1 MTTYEQRCQV
11 LLKAF
16 PEEYRTERGDEI
28 VAVLLDTG
36 RPGQRWP
43 TLRTAADLVAAG
55 LRVRARLTS
64 QGRTSVA
71 VIDGLRLAALIG
83 LCVQAAFAVAMV
95 VHRAHDGR
103 LFYAPNNAW
112 STGALDVLAIAWV
125 LAFLL
130 VATGRPR
137 LATIPAVT
145 ASVFGVILFLAN
157 FGGTFKDALP
167 SDILLAVQM
176 TLLGVVPTLA
186 LVAALTR
193 RPRTSGRQSVLWLLA
208 LVALTGV
215 FLLLNTGMAISANGG
230 RGMSHPTSASV
241 VSFLLWVCLAALLAM
256 VVASM
261 FDPHLGVA
269 MIVVSVPV
277 IVYRVGLL
285 VAVHSKPTGA
295 VVVAIVAFA
304 TTTAVAVSSAVSL
317 RHLQLD

>member
-1 MTTYEQRCQV
+1 MTTYEQRCRV

-36 RPGQRWP
+36 RPEQRWP
-43 TLRTAADLVAAG
+43 TLRTATDLVAAA

-83 LCVQAAFAVAMV
+83 LCVQAAFAVAMIA
-95 VHRAHDGR
+95 HRAHDGR

-112 STGALDVLAIAWV
+112 STGSLDVLAAAWV
-125 LAFLL
+125 LAFVL
-130 VATGRPR
+130 VVAGRTR
-137 LATIPAVT
+137 LATVPAVL
-145 ASVFGVILFLAN
+145 ASAWSVMLFFAN

-167 SDILLAVQM
+167 SNILLAAQM
-176 TLLGVVPTLA
+176 TLLGVVPTVA
-186 LVAALTR
+186 LVVASTR
-193 RPRTSGRQSVLWLLA
+193 RPRTSGRRSVLWLFALA
-208 LVALTGV
+208 ALTAL
-215 FLLLNTGMAISANGG
+215 FSILNTGLAISANGG
-230 RGMSHPTSASV
+230 SMSHPTSASL

-256 VVASM
+256 LVASM

-295 VVVAIVAFA
+295 VVVAIIAFA
-304 TTTAVAVSSAVSL
+304 TTAAVAVSSAISL
-317 RHLQLD
+317 RHLQVD